1 MEYRGIQ
8 WKDKRD
14 LSKKLHKCESYVSGC
29 LRRGDTYEIIIDTML
44 DSYSEYRGIEWSSNS
59 ELSEKLYKSSSY
71 VSSCLNQ
78 GKTYE
83 EIIDY
88 VLDKRITKYLSEEVI
103 LKLNTKGGF

>member
-8 WKDKRD
+8 WKDKRN
-14 LSKKLHKCESYVSGC
+14 LSKKLHKCESYVSG
-29 LRRGDTYEIIIDTML
+29 
-44 DSYSEYRGIEWSSNS
+44 
-59 ELSEKLYKSSSY
+59 
-71 VSSCLNQ
+71 CLNQ